1 MVWSLSSFWACGI
14 SLVENTH
21 KWCNNQSN
29 EGVFHWRS
37 YEVQSFYCIKEGI
50 ESYCQIG
57 NPHHST
63 EHIIQN
69 ICKNTTIKVATNAD
83 GGNYPWL
90 IYLLPIKI
98 YIEQYLL
105 IHKTIQWAKKSKQPM
120 IFLKLNFSKA
130 YDKVNWDFMLKCIER
145 IGIPSM
151 FMIEIRILSS
161 SAKACV
167 NVNIKLFQDFDID
180 HECLVG
186 VPMVPCLFFI
196 LGEFFN
202 ATIKKDQ

>member
-1 MVWSLSSFWACGI
+1 
-14 SLVENTH
+14 
-21 KWCNNQSN
+21 
-29 EGVFHWRS
+29 
-37 YEVQSFYCIKEGI
+37 
-50 ESYCQIG
+50 
-57 NPHHST
+57 
-63 EHIIQN
+63 
-69 ICKNTTIKVATNAD
+69 
-83 GGNYPWL
+83 
-90 IYLLPIKI
+90 
-98 YIEQYLL
+98 
-105 IHKTIQWAKKSKQPM
+105 M